1 MDIYQESYE
10 QIKKKVKTIT
20 FIYISIH
27 IIIFVV
33 KNYIL
38 QIGQADKHAHP
49 SKQEAELDMYA
60 DDFDEKEKAK
70 LIPMNDTDNGG

>member
-10 QIKKKVKTIT
+10 QIKKKVKNYN
-20 FIYISIH
+20 IYTQYIF
-27 IIIFVV
+27 IFVI
-33 KNYIL
+33 KSYIL
-38 QIGQADKHAHP
+38 QIEQADKHAHP

-70 LIPMNDTDNGG
+70 LDDSGI